1 MSLPGHSSTNP
12 FLTTQTQ
19 TESNHFSLLQS
30 YSLTSETSSQSQT
43 TSSSSQTQFSYYRPK
58 KRKIDVWSINDS
70 VTVQEYHPS
79 SRTARN
85 SITKRGSL
93 ELPFDLTQ
101 DDDKNSPAHATP
113 QQGED
118 HVKSK
123 SRGSKRRRRRI
134 TISPSP
140 PPPSSY
146 TTFGSSITGPHIQLW
161 SDHYSPSLHYSHPAS
176 VSLQALE
183 VTYPHTQDD
192 EDVNG
197 YHGEDPDDILLI
209 DMEEEQSQH
218 QDELVMTPDTSTTHR
233 YPFSITTALHSPV
246 RAPLDEG
253 ALEFER
259 LMARYEGKRKYEIL
273 AEGGGAKDNQSVG
286 NSQIST
292 TSSKSQREVEDLI
305 DEEDERRTKTL
316 GFLGSIV
323 TNFLSQLHTSQI
335 LMAARKEARL
345 KKSPRKKK
353 RYLQEQESQ
362 EDEEELL
369 IMEDDPDE
377 EGLEDGSQSWIQT
390 EPGVTMRLKNR
401 KTGQHQVISFPDH
414 PLSSMGGQTSMEKIN
429 CILRVVTV
437 LYEAVCSRTVV
448 TLRDIYY
455 RDKALFRR
463 QDVVDK
469 LVDDIVATA
478 GLKRRDFFVCASAK
492 GLIAATSLKIIR
504 RTGEELGLSSTI
516 ATLIDPIERIARL
529 DSARPV
535 EWVLVVEK
543 DAVFQTL
550 CSAKLL
556 EDDRLGAGVMITGKG
571 FPDLATRQILQ
582 LVSETY
588 PHSKIYALV
597 DADPHGISI
606 LSTYTYGSGN
616 TKYSNDHLELPL
628 GDRIEWLGLKAT
640 DFKKLGIGYDDLLP
654 LEKSDISLAMRM
666 IKDQTLPGE
675 WQRELS
681 HMLHISRKAEIEIIL
696 ESNTDQGYA
705 DGRDLLD
712 DLFDCQQQHYG
723 IKDNDNIEIGNRKEK
738 RKCKFVEYIVERI
751 ISLRT

>member
-1 MSLPGHSSTNP
+1 MSLPGHSPTDP

-19 TESNHFSLLQS
+19 TKSHYFTPSLA
-30 YSLTSETSSQSQT
+30 SSQIQT
-43 TSSSSQTQFSYYRPK
+43 TSSSSQSQFSSYRPR
-58 KRKIDVWSINDS
+58 KRMIDVWSIRELTTD
-70 VTVQEYHPS
+70 QEYHPS
-79 SRTARN
+79 SLSPTN
-85 SITKRGSL
+85 HITEQGSL
-93 ELPFDLTQ
+93 ELPIDLTQ
-101 DDDKNSPAHATP
+101 DDDKSSPAHATP

-140 PPPSSY
+140 PPPSSN
-146 TTFGSSITGPHIQLW
+146 TTDGSYHAPRVGI
-161 SDHYSPSLHYSHPAS
+161 SDDRYPQSFDHLPPAS
-176 VSLQALE
+176 ESYPEVYFTNLQ
-183 VTYPHTQDD
+183 TQDN
-192 EDVNG
+192 EVVNG
-197 YHGEDPDDILLI
+197 YHGDDPDDILLI
-209 DMEEEQSQH
+209 DMEEERSH
-218 QDELVMTPDTSTTHR
+218 HEGELMIMPGTFTTHR
-233 YPFSITTALHSPV
+233 YRFTVTAAPHSPV
-246 RAPLDEG
+246 RASLDED

-259 LMARYEGKRKYEIL
+259 LMARYEGKRRYEVL
-273 AEGGGAKDNQSVG
+273 AEGGEPKESQSAG
-286 NSQIST
+286 NSQTST
-292 TSSKSQREVEDLI
+292 TSSISQREVEELV
-305 DEEDERRTKTL
+305 DEEDEGRTKTL
-316 GFLGSIV
+316 SFLGSIV

-335 LMAARKEARL
+335 LIAARQETRL
-345 KKSPRKKK
+345 KMSPRKKK
-353 RYLQEQESQ
+353 RYTQERESQ

-369 IMEDDPDE
+369 IIEEDSDE
-377 EGLEDGSQSWIQT
+377 EGLEDSSQTWVQT

-401 KTGQHQVISFPDH
+401 KTGNDQVISFPDD
-414 PLSSMGGQTSMEKIN
+414 PLSIMTGQTSIEKIN
-429 CILRVVTV
+429 CILRIVTV

-478 GLKRRDFFVCASAK
+478 GLKRQDFFVCASAK

-504 RTGEELGLSSTI
+504 RTGEELVLSSTI
-516 ATLIDPIERIARL
+516 ATLIDPIERISRL
-529 DSARPV
+529 ESARPV

-556 EDDRLGAGVMITGKG
+556 EDERLGAGVMITGKG
-571 FPDLATRQILQ
+571 FPDLATRQILR

-588 PHSKIYALV
+588 PYSKIYALV

-606 LSTYTYGSGN
+606 LSTYAYGSGN
-616 TKYSNDHLELPL
+616 TKYSNDHSELPL

-654 LEKSDISLAMRM
+654 LEKADISLAMRM
-666 IKDQTLPGE
+666 INGQTLPGE
-675 WQRELS
+675 WKRELS
-681 HMLHISRKAEIEIIL
+681 HMLHINRKAEIEIIL

-705 DGRDLLD
+705 DGHDLLD
-712 DLFDCQQQHYG
+712 DLFDHQQQHYG
-723 IKDNDNIEIGNRKEK
+723 IKDNDNIESGKRQEK
-738 RKCKFVEYIVERI
+738 RKCKLVEYIVERI
-751 ISLRT
+751 ISLRK

>member
-1 MSLPGHSSTNP
+1 MSSPGHSPTDP

-19 TESNHFSLLQS
+19 TKSHYFTHSLA
-30 YSLTSETSSQSQT
+30 SSQSQT
-43 TSSSSQTQFSYYRPK
+43 TSSYSQPQSSSYRPK
-58 KRKIDVWSINDS
+58 KRKIDVWSVGELTTDP
-70 VTVQEYHPS
+70 EYLPS
-79 SRTARN
+79 SLPATN
-85 SITKRGSL
+85 HITQQGSL
-93 ELPFDLTQ
+93 ELPIDLTQ
-101 DDDKNSPAHATP
+101 DDDNNSPTHSTP
-113 QQGED
+113 QQAED
-118 HVKSK
+118 QVKSK
-123 SRGSKRRRRRI
+123 SRCSKRRRRRI

-146 TTFGSSITGPHIQLW
+146 TTFGSSITESHIQLW
-161 SDHYSPSLHYSHPAS
+161 NDHYSPPLHCLHPAS
-176 VSLQALE
+176 EPFQDLQ
-183 VTYPHTQDD
+183 VTNPDTQDD
-192 EDVNG
+192 EVVNG
-197 YHGEDPDDILLI
+197 HRGDDPDNMLLI

-218 QDELVMTPDTSTTHR
+218 QDELVMTPDTSSTHR
-233 YPFSITTALHSPV
+233 YPFSLTAAPHSPE
-246 RAPLDEG
+246 RAHLDED

-259 LMARYEGKRKYEIL
+259 LMARHEGKRKYEIL
-273 AEGGGAKDNQSVG
+273 AEGGEAKENQNVG
-286 NSQIST
+286 NSQTST
-292 TSSKSQREVEDLI
+292 TSSKSQREVENLV
-305 DEEDERRTKTL
+305 DEEDEGRTKTL
-316 GFLGSIV
+316 SFLGSIV
-323 TNFLSQLHTSQI
+323 TNFLSQLHASQI
-335 LMAARKEARL
+335 LIAAGKEARL
-345 KKSPRKKK
+345 KKSSSKKK
-353 RYLQEQESQ
+353 RYTQERESQ
-362 EDEEELL
+362 ENEEELL
-369 IMEDDPDE
+369 IIEEDSDE
-377 EGLEDGSQSWIQT
+377 EGLDDGSQSWVQT

-401 KTGQHQVISFPDH
+401 KTGNDQVISFPDD
-414 PLSSMGGQTSMEKIN
+414 PLSSMGGQTSMEKMN
-429 CILRVVTV
+429 CILRIVTV

-504 RTGEELGLSSTI
+504 RTGEEMVLSSTI

-588 PHSKIYALV
+588 PHAKIYALV

-606 LSTYTYGSGN
+606 LSTYAYGSGN

-628 GDRIEWLGLKAT
+628 RDRIEWLGLKAT

-654 LEKSDISLAMRM
+654 LEKADISLAMRM
-666 IKDQTLPGE
+666 IKDQTLPDE
-675 WQRELS
+675 WKRELS
-681 HMLHISRKAEIEIIL
+681 HMLHINRKAEIEIIL

-705 DGRDLLD
+705 DGHNLLD
-712 DLFDCQQQHYG
+712 DLFDHQQQHYD
-723 IKDNDNIEIGNRKEK
+723 IKDNDDIEIGKRQEK
-738 RKCKFVEYIVERI
+738 RKCKLVEYIVERI
-751 ISLRT
+751 ISLRK